1 MTTAAVVLAAGGGSR
16 FSAGPKLLAPFRGRP
31 LAAWAL
37 DAAIA
42 AGLDDTI
49 VVVGDTPLPDVLS
62 RGVMVV
68 TNAGWAEGIATSLCA
83 AVHAAEARGHDAV
96 VVGLADQPLVVASSW
111 QAVAAST
118 SPVAVAT
125 YGGQRRNPVRLA
137 RAVWPLLP
145 VSGDEGARVLLRDRP
160 DLVAE
165 VPCDGNAA
173 DVDTT
178 ADLEALAAPDSPA
191 G

>member
-1 MTTAAVVLAAGGGSR
+1 LRQAAVVLAAGGGSR

-31 LAAWAL
+31 LVAWAL

-49 VVVGDTPLPDVLS
+49 VVVGDTPLDDLVPA
-62 RGVMVV
+62 GVMVV
-68 TNAGWAEGIATSLCA
+68 TNADWAEGIATSLCA
-83 AVHAAEARGHDAV
+83 AVHAAEARDHDAV
-96 VVGLADQPLVVASSW
+96 VVGLADQPLVVASAW

-118 SPVAVAT
+118 SPVAVAA

-137 RAVWPLLP
+137 RVVWPLLP

-165 VPCDGNAA
+165 VPCEGNAA

-178 ADLEALAAPDSPA
+178 ADLEALAAP

>member
-1 MTTAAVVLAAGGGSR
+1 
-16 FSAGPKLLAPFRGRP
+16 
-31 LAAWAL
+31 
-37 DAAIA
+37 
-42 AGLDDTI
+42 
-49 VVVGDTPLPDVLS
+49 
-62 RGVMVV
+62 
-68 TNAGWAEGIATSLCA
+68 
-83 AVHAAEARGHDAV
+83 
-96 VVGLADQPLVVASSW
+96 VVASSW

-137 RAVWPLLP
+137 RVVWPLLP
-145 VSGDEGARVLLRDRP
+145 ATGDEGARVLLRDRP

-178 ADLEALAAPDSPA
+178 ADLEALAALDEPVQPRRYRCEEVDGLLERQELALAHRGPEQRRRVIEGCQQVQVGAGVRSADHRARVAPDIDPRLPVIVRLRRRVVA
-191 G
+191 K